1 MFSLNFGRFDRS
13 FVIRMIRDFFLVLLV
28 MIFLELAARLVIMV
42 YRFNFQEKPAT
53 RVAAE
58 RLATDITSIMINSGG
73 PVAARTIYPI
83 LKKNNEDLGFAIA
96 IQPAPVTVKSIES
109 MFGFK
114 PQGIPPDWAEGRH
127 HEFTVKLQAEALC
140 LKCHYQAKVSEVLGQ
155 VTVRNYWSSHLA
167 RWLEEAQITTV
178 IGMGDILLHTIVLF
192 LLLKLRMEP
201 LLILRAVV
209 AQLAKAGADL
219 SHRAPVNSD
228 DEFGELAHDL
238 NLLLERINHIFE
250 DLGSVL
256 AKVIALNHRFV
267 QVHGQT
273 SERYARV
280 MGGVTDLAKTTFRNQ
295 KNDPLLSEEWLHSV
309 EALLAAL
316 QHAFQ
321 NHPELADLG
330 SRTNKALLPLN
341 QLSQRARGLFSD
353 YEALGDRVITLSS
366 NLHEFSHFL
375 EEMAILEEKMQGI
388 AELGQAMLERLR
400 HTPMPS

>member
-13 FVIRMIRDFFLVLLV
+13 FVIRMIRDFFLVLLAI
-28 MIFLELAARLVIMV
+28 IFLESAARLLIML
-42 YRFNFQEKPAT
+42 YRFNFQEKDAT

-83 LKKNNEDLGFAIA
+83 LKKNNADLGFAIA
-96 IQPAPVTVKSIES
+96 IQPAPVTVKSIEP
-109 MFGFK
+109 MFGFT
-114 PQGIPPDWAEGRH
+114 PQGLPPDWAEGRH
-127 HEFTVKLQAEALC
+127 HEFTVKLHAETLC
-140 LKCHYQAKVSEVLGQ
+140 LKCHNQAKVGEVLGQ
-155 VTVRNYWSSHLA
+155 VTVRNYWSGHLA

-178 IGMGDILLHTIVLF
+178 IGMGDVLLRTIVLF

-201 LLILRAVV
+201 LLTLRAVV

-219 SHRAPVNSD
+219 SHRAPVKSD

-238 NLLLERINHIFE
+238 NLFLERINHILE

-256 AKVIALNHRFV
+256 AKVIAVNHRFV

-280 MGGVTDLAKTTFRNQ
+280 IGDVTDLTKTMLFR
-295 KNDPLLSEEWLHSV
+295 
-309 EALLAAL
+309 
-316 QHAFQ
+316 
-321 NHPELADLG
+321 
-330 SRTNKALLPLN
+330 
-341 QLSQRARGLFSD
+341 D
-353 YEALGDRVITLSS
+353 YEALGNRVITLSS

-388 AELGQAMLERLR
+388 AELGQAMLERLS
-400 HTPMPS
+400 HTGQPPQHAGHPRGAASA

>member
-1 MFSLNFGRFDRS
+1 MFSLNLGRFDRS
-13 FVIRMIRDFFLVLLV
+13 FVIRMVRDFFLVLLA
-28 MIFLELAARLVIMV
+28 MIFLELAARLVITL
-42 YRFNFQEKPAT
+42 YRFNFQEETAT

-83 LKKNNEDLGFAIA
+83 LKKNNADLGFAIA
-96 IQPAPVTVKSIES
+96 IQPAPVTVMSIES

-114 PQGIPPDWAEGRH
+114 PRGLQPDWAEGRH
-127 HEFTVKLQAEALC
+127 HEFTVKLRAETLC
-140 LKCHYQAKVSEVLGQ
+140 LKCHYQAKVGEVLGQ

-167 RWLEEAQITTV
+167 HWLEEAQITTV
-178 IGMGDILLHTIVLF
+178 FGMGDILLRTIVLF

-201 LLILRAVV
+201 LLILRTVV

-280 MGGVTDLAKTTFRNQ
+280 MSDVTDLAKTTFRNQ
-295 KNDPLLSEEWLHSV
+295 KSDPLLSEEWLHSV

-316 QHAFQ
+316 QHAFE
-321 NHPELADLG
+321 NHPELAELE
-330 SRTNKALLPLN
+330 SRTNQVLLPLN

-388 AELGQAMLERLR
+388 AELGQAMLERMR
-400 HTPMPS
+400 HTPTPS